1 MKKIYK
7 IIRQIRPEEYSL
19 LQEFLYQAIYIPEGT
34 KPPPRSV
41 VDLPELQ
48 VYVAGFG
55 TQPGDYCLVAEIAGT
70 VVGAAWSRIM
80 QDYGHIDDRTPSLA
94 ISLLPEYRGL
104 GIGAQLLRSLLLLLQ
119 ENGYLRLSLSVQK
132 NNPALRL
139 YERAGFRILA
149 EKGTE
154 YLMLRDITQSVQ
166 QENTDMETTMEK
178 QQENKIQQWFSMWLD
193 RQDTGIEDLF
203 APDAVYIES
212 WGPAYRGRE
221 KIKLWFDEWN
231 TRGTVERW
239 DIRQY
244 FHKEDQTVVEL
255 CRALTVSPSFAGMR
269 PDRYAFYR
277 NSAATKTAMTPMPTG
292 KPPYFVTS
300 RQCGFERETSYAN
313 FQGNSPLPLPCRAGM
328 ANGNR
333 SGPHRVAQR
342 PCASRGR
349 ERNPFHRTY
358 KKWLRHKLYG
368 HRLQT
373 APPLGLH
380 HGKRQH
386 VRLLGGHLRGDSGRR
401 PANLH
406 RNRKRQTLVDVPF
419 CSWISETAAEAVSGR
434 SAKGT

>member
-1 MKKIYK
+1 MKKINT
-7 IIRQIRPEEYSL
+7 IIRQIRPEEYGL
-19 LQEFLYQAIYIPEGT
+19 LQEFVYQAIYLSEGT

-55 TQPGDYCLVAEIAGT
+55 TQSGDYCLVAEVAGT

-104 GIGAQLLRSLLLLLQ
+104 GIGAQLLRSLPLLLQ

-132 NNPALRL
+132 DNPALRL

-166 QENTDMETTMEK
+166 QENADMETTMEK
-178 QQENKIQQWFSMWLD
+178 QQENKIQQWFSMWLE

-212 WGPAYRGRE
+212 WGPEYHGNE

-244 FHKEDQTVVEL
+244 FHKGDQTVVEWSFR
-255 CRALTVSPSFAGMR
+255 CTMTDGTVQSFDGLSLIRWNEAGQICFLQEFGCNEN
-269 PDRYAFYR
+269 RYD
-277 NSAATKTAMTPMPTG
+277 P
-292 KPPYFVTS
+292 
-300 RQCGFERETSYAN
+300 YAN
-313 FQGNSPLPLPCRAGM
+313 
-328 ANGNR
+328 
-333 SGPHRVAQR
+333 
-342 PCASRGR
+342 
-349 ERNPFHRTY
+349 
-358 KKWLRHKLYG
+358 
-368 HRLQT
+368 
-373 APPLGLH
+373 
-380 HGKRQH
+380 GKTPVFR
-386 VRLLGGHLRGDSGRR
+386 DE
-401 PANLH
+401 P
-406 RNRKRQTLVDVPF
+406 TMWF
-419 CSWISETAAEAVSGR
+419 
-434 SAKGT
+434 